1 MSGSEITTI
10 PDAVR
15 DGFSSTIART
25 AEPVPWSA
33 EDELRP
39 DRMHPLSA
47 ASPSSGNT
55 ISSRREFSRTSDV

>member
-1 MSGSEITTI
+1 VHDVRVEITTI
-10 PDAVR
+10 PHAVR
-15 DGFSSTIART
+15 DGLSSTTART

-39 DRMHPLSA
+39 DRKRPLSA

-55 ISSRREFSRTSDV
+55 NLVTRRILKD